1 MNIFPVLVGNMAPKT
16 HAGRHAHAA
25 YGFWL
30 FSLLVTH
37 DPMLITCC
45 AMEEY
50 FIRERLRI
58 IVAAI
63 IHIRHSYGNE
73 RV

>member
-1 MNIFPVLVGNMAPKT
+1 
-16 HAGRHAHAA
+16 
-25 YGFWL
+25 
-30 FSLLVTH
+30 
-37 DPMLITCC
+37 
-45 AMEEY
+45 MEEY